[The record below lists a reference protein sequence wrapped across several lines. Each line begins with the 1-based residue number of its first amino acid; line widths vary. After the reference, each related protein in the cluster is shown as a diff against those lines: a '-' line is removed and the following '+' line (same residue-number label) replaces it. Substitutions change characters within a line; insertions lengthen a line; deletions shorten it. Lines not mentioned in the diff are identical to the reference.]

1 MSGGDVSRKEVQ
13 SRGRSYRKKV
23 DNYLHSL
30 LYAGNKY
37 LSPRPNGEWLTSQG
51 KTYKPEEDR

>member
-1 MSGGDVSRKEVQ
+1 MSRKEVQ
-13 SRGRSYRKKV
+13 SQGRSYRKKV